1 MEREHKPVI
10 PKAAKF
16 PLFILGL
23 AIMILGGLE
32 GLSIKASASQETAIV
47 AVGFVILIL
56 SIVLN

>member
-1 MEREHKPVI
+1 MEKEHKPVI

-32 GLSIKASASQETAIV
+32 GFSVKASTSLETAIV
-47 AVGFVILIL
+47 GVGFVILLL